1 MDWKLGEIPAQLVKH
16 SKKGKE
22 RVDKGKEGALNEK
35 KEDPAWLGGNVES
48 EMKE

>member
-35 KEDPAWLGGNVES
+35 KRIQHGRG
-48 EMKE
+48 EM

>member
-35 KEDPAWLGGNVES
+35 KRGFSMAGG
-48 EMKE
+48 KCRK